1 MCSGGRLGGAQRAGC
16 SLAQAGACTCVC
28 TVQGVCTARAGRA
41 PVRPPSSAAIQGQR
55 RRVKIPRKTLA
66 REPRGA
72 GWGNQADAHGRAL
85 TSRLS
90 VLMRS
95 CSTLR
100 RGRKLR
106 EFPRTPRRPR
116 APGTRTR
123 PRPTT
128 RSAYP
133 LVPWRAPRAVCG
145 KTARAGIKGRGR
157 RGCGLAGTSQ
167 WAGEGRAGAE
177 LMFRAPIG
185 QLALRYADTVES
197 RARGRDDFLLEAK
210 AGRGRGRE
218 RPVWLKR
225 GEGGSCQLEQQD
237 GRGGSSAPQRDGPGS
252 RSRRRRP
259 RCPAALSVAPA
270 APTAADRAVPAP
282 AALLPPP
289 PPPRARPSRRRRE
302 RSRPSA
308 ERRAQPPP
316 PRIAG
321 RAGAAVPPAGAR
333 RRARRGV
340 AGAGPGPAGTRRR
353 PPARAA
359 AAAARAGT

>member
-1 MCSGGRLGGAQRAGC
+1 
-16 SLAQAGACTCVC
+16 
-28 TVQGVCTARAGRA
+28 
-41 PVRPPSSAAIQGQR
+41 
-55 RRVKIPRKTLA
+55 
-66 REPRGA
+66 
-72 GWGNQADAHGRAL
+72 
-85 TSRLS
+85 
-90 VLMRS
+90 MR
-95 CSTLR
+95 CRSTLR

-106 EFPRTPRRPR
+106 EFPRTPRKPR
-116 APGTRTR
+116 ALGTPTR
-123 PRPTT
+123 PRTT
-128 RSAYP
+128 KRSAYP
-133 LVPWRAPRAVCG
+133 TAPWRAPRAVCG
-145 KTARAGIKGRGR
+145 KTARAGIKGGR

-177 LMFRAPIG
+177 LVFRVPIG
-185 QLALRYADTVES
+185 QLALRYADTVKS

-259 RCPAALSVAPA
+259 RRPAALSVAPA
-270 APTAADRAVPAP
+270 APTAPDRAVPAP
-282 AALLPPP
+282 AALQPP

-302 RSRPSA
+302 RSRSSA

-359 AAAARAGT
+359 AAAARSGT